1 MVKEGLA
8 CPVVGC
14 DFVAKGKAGLAAHLA
29 KSTKHGGSGFM
40 PGSGKPLHQ
49 DPPAAALQ
57 PDLFAGGEALLQEKD
72 GRIAELEAEL
82 ESRGIA
88 EYPGEVQAAY
98 LLESLTRLE
107 PETVA
112 VLVGK
117 AGKASMLREATAAEV
132 AEAEQEPSE
141 QEDPA
146 VVKGPTDRPGYK
158 FLAELGVSIKR

>member
-1 MVKEGLA
+1 M
-8 CPVVGC
+8 
-14 DFVAKGKAGLAAHLA
+14 
-29 KSTKHGGSGFM
+29 KHGIS
-40 PGSGKPLHQ
+40 K
-49 DPPAAALQ
+49 DTPPATLQ
-57 PDLFAGGEALLQEKD
+57 QDLFAGGEALLQEKD

-88 EYPGEVQAAY
+88 DYPGEVQAAY
-98 LLESLTRLE
+98 LLESLTRLG

-132 AEAEQEPSE
+132 AEAEVEE
-141 QEDPA
+141 HPA

-158 FLAELGVSIKR
+158 FLTELGVSIKV